1 MVELPERQPCDLFLF
16 LFFVCSYLVSAEMQ
30 WQFLFSIV
38 IGYSILLLFLSVQV
52 KSSRAFFNEVNKR
65 FPTLPFSLRSLPD
78 EKVRTNILSFLILF
92 EDASFH
98 NKMLSGYVFLYLII
112 ATFSFIFLFSFL
124 FFFCFRQ
131 QRWEWRSAST
141 IISFSNTQVT
151 HQAELKTRIL

>member
-1 MVELPERQPCDLFLF
+1 MVELPERQPCDFFPF
-16 LFFVCSYLVSAEMQ
+16 LFFVCSYLVNAEMR
-30 WQFLFSIV
+30 WHFLFLIV

-78 EKVRTNILSFLILF
+78 EKVRTNISSFLILF

-112 ATFSFIFLFSFL
+112 AIFFLFIVLVVARCNCFL
-124 FFFCFRQ
+124 IFFR
-131 QRWEWRSAST
+131 AKGV
-141 IISFSNTQVT
+141 TQFN
-151 HQAELKTRIL
+151 L